1 MSSTAKTPWTRYE
14 QRIAA
19 VQDYI
24 HANLHESL
32 TNDQLAEVA
41 HLSPY
46 HWHRI
51 YRAITG
57 ESAAATVKRSRL
69 NKAAAELIRTDQ
81 SIEAI
86 GKSVGY
92 PEVHSFTRTFKAYY
106 GIAPGQFR
114 QANKTATEH
123 DFAPGRYPQS
133 SHPVMVETKP
143 TMHLVGL
150 WHEGD
155 YMEIG
160 HTFEK
165 VMALCQT
172 KGILPTVPQT
182 VGVYY
187 CDPDI
192 TATRYLRSFAG
203 VISDA
208 DTAQIDGLENIQYD
222 GGSFACM
229 THQGPYALLNQSYH
243 WLYGRWLPDSGY
255 SVRNQPCCELYLNTP
270 INTDP
275 ADLLTQV
282 CLPVQ

>member
-1 MSSTAKTPWTRYE
+1 MPSAAKTPWIRYE

-19 VQDYI
+19 VMEYI

-32 TNDQLAEVA
+32 SNDQLADVA

-69 NKAAAELIRTDQ
+69 NKAAADLIRTDKA
-81 SIEAI
+81 IEAI

-106 GIAPGQFR
+106 GVAPGQFR
-114 QANKTATEH
+114 QANKMATEQ
-123 DFAPGRYPQS
+123 DIASGNVAQTSYP
-133 SHPVMVETKP
+133 VAVDTKP
-143 TMHLVGL
+143 DMHLVGL

-160 HTFEK
+160 QTFEK
-165 VMALCQT
+165 VMALCQMN
-172 KGILPTVPQT
+172 GILPTDPLT

-192 TATRYLRSFAG
+192 TITSYLRSFAG
-203 VISDA
+203 VVVDA
-208 DTAQIDGLENIQYD
+208 ATAPPNGLEYIQYN
-222 GGSFACM
+222 GGNFACM

-243 WLYGRWLPDSGY
+243 WLYGCWLPDSGY
-255 SVRNQPCCELYLNTP
+255 SVRDQPCCEVYLNTP
-270 INTDP
+270 VNTDP
-275 ADLLTQV
+275 ADLLTQI
-282 CLPVQ
+282 CLPIA